1 VEGYVLGGG
10 LDQEWC
16 VEGERV
22 DEGTPQFTV
31 AILFHRHLDVLERT
45 LPRSLHA
52 LTDST
57 GEAFEVVLHCDGT
70 PDEIAVEV
78 LRRRALWNVDEVR
91 FRRRAAFVASGDASN
106 NGHRRLFAERARYLV
121 VIEDDVLVAR
131 EEPSFDVLGACRALF
146 ERYPDVPVICK
157 VSDHDSWA
165 WRLEDVGPDIEPGVR
180 SVNRVATHFIAYDT
194 WRFRPVAE
202 RFGAFD
208 LDVFIDRDD
217 WSYNWED
224 VVSHVGT
231 TGGRRIAWPERW
243 PLKVFHC
250 DRKVEPGSMYNTQ
263 DPAVKHAVLDQLDAR
278 LGAVATERR

>member
-1 VEGYVLGGG
+1 V
-10 LDQEWC
+10 DQE
-16 VEGERV
+16 RT
-22 DEGTPQFTV
+22 DEGAPSFTV
-31 AILFHRHLDVLERT
+31 AVLFHRHLDVLERT

-70 PDEIAVEV
+70 PEEVAVEV
-78 LRRRALWNVDEVR
+78 LRRREEWGVDEVR
-91 FRRRAAFVASGDASN
+91 FRSRAGFVASGDGSN
-106 NGHRRLFAERARYLV
+106 NGHRRLFAERTRYLV
-121 VIEDDVLVAR
+121 VIEDDVLMAR
-131 EEPSFDVLGACRALF
+131 REPSFDVLGACRALF
-146 ERYPDVPVICK
+146 ERHSDVPVICT

-165 WRLEDVGPDIEPGVR
+165 WKLKDVGQRIEPGVR

-194 WRFRPVAE
+194 WRFRPVAT

-208 LDVFIDRDD
+208 LDVFVDRDD

-231 TGGRRIAWPERW
+231 TGGRRIAWPEDW
-243 PLKVFHC
+243 PLDVFHC

-263 DPAVKHAVLDQLDAR
+263 DPAVKHAVLDELEAQLEA
-278 LGAVATERR
+278 GTPERR